1 MAADESFSYIVPGQ
15 SEKHRR
21 ARNWTDGEMKGL
33 VYVWEEYVTELKK
46 AKRNAKI
53 YEKMAKRFFDLT
65 GEHRHRE
72 EIKMKITNMTFQYR
86 QMKCLSSAGAPLPE
100 WPFFKAI
107 DKILSKAPDPGRQL
121 GLELPQSGPS
131 TSHTEA
137 SPSLPATSPTG
148 LLPEYTGSSDEQERQ
163 DEAEGSETS
172 GSLHSQESR
181 SQPVPLKRRKVQ
193 RCGLKKKK
201 LKIMEAMLQEQ
212 RKVSR
217 AVEET
222 CREVRRVMHQQN
234 FLQVQS
240 LQLQERMMNLL
251 EKMIS
256 PPVQPAAWPH
266 AGIKEPGHGQS

>member
-1 MAADESFSYIVPGQ
+1 MAADESYSYIVSGQ
-15 SEKHRR
+15 NEKHRR
-21 ARNWTDGEMKGL
+21 ARNWTDAEMKGL
-33 VYVWEEYVTELKK
+33 VHVWEEYVTELKK

-86 QMKCLSSAGAPLPE
+86 KMKCTSNGGAPLPE
-100 WPFFKAI
+100 WPYFKAI
-107 DKILSKAPDPGRQL
+107 DKILSKAPDPGRQHTFDFQ
-121 GLELPQSGPS
+121 QSGPS

-137 SPSLPATSPTG
+137 SPSLPAASPVG
-148 LLPEYTGSSDEQERQ
+148 FLPEYTGSSDERERQ
-163 DEAEGSETS
+163 EEAEGSDTS
-172 GSLHSQESR
+172 GSLQSLESR
-181 SQPVPLKRRKVQ
+181 SQQVTVKRKKVL
-193 RCGLKKKK
+193 RSTLKKKK
-201 LKIMEAMLQEQ
+201 LKVLEAMLQEQ
-212 RKVSR
+212 RKLSR

-266 AGIKEPGHGQS
+266 AGIKEPGHGQG